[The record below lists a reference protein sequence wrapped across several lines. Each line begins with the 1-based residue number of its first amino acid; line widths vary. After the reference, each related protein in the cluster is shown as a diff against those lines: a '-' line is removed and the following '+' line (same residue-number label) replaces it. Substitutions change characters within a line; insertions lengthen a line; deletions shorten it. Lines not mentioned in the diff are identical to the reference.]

1 VQDDCA
7 NQDLVLAGTCCDGA
21 KHCPRAPIQVQDAL
35 VTARKGVAMVTK
47 GLLVRLE
54 AQHGR
59 ERDLED
65 FLRSAQGLVA
75 QEPATTAWFAL
86 RFGRLEYGIFDVF
99 PDEAGRQAHL
109 AGAVAAQ
116 LFGPARQL
124 LARDPQIQRL
134 SLLAHKLPAGEAGL
148 PVTRGLLLTFKA
160 KQGHEAQVESFLR
173 DAQGLVEREPGTTAW
188 FALHL
193 EQGEYGI
200 FDVFP
205 DNMARLSHLS
215 GHVPRELAKHALS
228 LLGGLPDMDM
238 LHVLATRF
246 APTTP

>member
-1 VQDDCA
+1 
-7 NQDLVLAGTCCDGA
+7 
-21 KHCPRAPIQVQDAL
+21 
-35 VTARKGVAMVTK
+35 MVTT

-59 ERDLED
+59 EGELED
-65 FLRSAQGLVA
+65 FLRSAQALVA
-75 QEPATTAWFAL
+75 QKPATSAWFAV
-86 RFGRLEYGIFDVF
+86 RFGRLEYGIVDVF

-109 AGAVAAQ
+109 AGPVAAQ
-116 LFGPARQL
+116 LMGPGRQL

-134 SLLAHKLPAGEAGL
+134 SLLAHKLPRAADAGPA
-148 PVTRGLLLTFKA
+148 VTRGLLLTFKA
-160 KQGHEAQVESFLR
+160 KQGHEPQVEQFLR
-173 DAQGLVEREPGTTAW
+173 DAQGLVEGEPGTTAW

-193 EQGEYGI
+193 EHGEYGI

-228 LLGGLPDMDM
+228 LLGGVPDMDM
-238 LHVLATRF
+238 LRVLAARF
-246 APTTP
+246 APAP

>member
-1 VQDDCA
+1 
-7 NQDLVLAGTCCDGA
+7 
-21 KHCPRAPIQVQDAL
+21 
-35 VTARKGVAMVTK
+35 MVTT

-59 ERDLED
+59 EAELED
-65 FLRSAQGLVA
+65 LLRAAQALVA

-116 LFGPARQL
+116 LMGPGRQL

-134 SLLAHKLPAGEAGL
+134 SLLAHKLPQAAEAGAG
-148 PVTRGLLLTFKA
+148 VTRGLLLTFKA

-173 DAQGLVEREPGTTAW
+173 EAQGLVEREPGTTAW

-193 EQGEYGI
+193 EHGEYGI

-205 DNMARLSHLS
+205 DNMARLSHL
-215 GHVPRELAKHALS
+215 GGAVPRELAKHALS
-228 LLGGLPDMDM
+228 LLGGVPDMDM
-238 LHVLATRF
+238 LQVLAARF
-246 APTTP
+246 AATAR

>member
-1 VQDDCA
+1 
-7 NQDLVLAGTCCDGA
+7 
-21 KHCPRAPIQVQDAL
+21 
-35 VTARKGVAMVTK
+35 MVTT

-59 ERDLED
+59 EEELED

-75 QEPATTAWFAL
+75 QEPATSAWFSL
-86 RFGRLEYGIFDVF
+86 RFGRLEYGIYDVF

-109 AGAVAAQ
+109 DGAVAAQ
-116 LFGPARQL
+116 LMASGRQL

-134 SLLAHKLPAGEAGL
+134 SLLAHKLPRGADAGL

-160 KQGHEAQVESFLR
+160 KQGHESQMERFLR

-188 FALHL
+188 FALRLDH
-193 EQGEYGI
+193 GEYGI

-205 DNMARLSHLS
+205 DNMARLSHLG

-228 LLGGLPDMDM
+228 LLGGVPDMDM
-238 LHVLATRF
+238 LQVLAARF
-246 APTTP
+246 AATA